1 MLHNVRI
8 CILCL
13 KYIFKYRWIK
23 HIKRVNHTLYI
34 SNLLSTLARYDSA
47 NDGVLVASYDNDT
60 VIMMAVITGSGARE
74 QCNLFPT

>member
-1 MLHNVRI
+1 M
-8 CILCL
+8 
-13 KYIFKYRWIK
+13 
-23 HIKRVNHTLYI
+23 NHTLHI